1 MKPINLLYLQNARS
15 YVVRTQG
22 LNSEVTRQSKASMQ
36 NEGIAAPKSALAQ
49 RWHTTTPKKRT
60 QNPTQKVRAVIRLD
74 TQKLYQQPTSFYD
87 KPPVFTISRYRFIKL
102 RRSFLKTERNNDEI
116 SLELRFPHKNVH
128 LFIAGYSHV

>member
-1 MKPINLLYLQNARS
+1 MKPINLLYLQKFFTLTDIYIFHVNALFPKTFPFAFVSSARS

-49 RWHTTTPKKRT
+49 RRHTTTPKKRT
-60 QNPTQKVRAVIRLD
+60 QNPTQK
-74 TQKLYQQPTSFYD
+74 
-87 KPPVFTISRYRFIKL
+87 
-102 RRSFLKTERNNDEI
+102 TEHNNDEI

>member
-1 MKPINLLYLQNARS
+1 ARS

-49 RWHTTTPKKRT
+49 RRHTATPKKRT
-60 QNPTQKVRAVIRLD
+60 QNPTQKYSTRY
-74 TQKLYQQPTSFYD
+74 TKLSAQQRTVVFFFFFFQFYD
-87 KPPVFTISRYRFIKL
+87 KPRVFTISRYRFVKL
-102 RRSFLKTERNNDEI
+102 RHSFLKTEHNDDEI
-116 SLELRFPHKNVH
+116 SLDVGFPHKNIH

>member
-49 RWHTTTPKKRT
+49 RRHTTTPKKRT
-60 QNPTQKVRAVIRLD
+60 QNPTQ
-74 TQKLYQQPTSFYD
+74 
-87 KPPVFTISRYRFIKL
+87 
-102 RRSFLKTERNNDEI
+102 KTERNNDEI